1 MIAFPHPRV
10 RPLYFPRLLKS
21 ALTCYTKCVVEA
33 LCFSNAAFK
42 LSKLLLKRCCVAS
55 ICDKRASIADCRCE
69 MSRDHS
75 PTVFEYRAD
84 ALCD

>member
-1 MIAFPHPRV
+1 MIALPHPRV
-10 RPLYFPRLLKS
+10 RPFLGQLYFPRLLKS
-21 ALTCYTKCVVEA
+21 AFTCCTKCVVEA
-33 LCFSNAAFK
+33 FC
-42 LSKLLLKRCCVAS
+42 LSKAALKRCCVAS
-55 ICDKRASIADCRCE
+55 ICFKRASIADCRCE